1 MIWTLHVGFQE
12 ANVRKFHTPKHR
24 RQDTRIIRSKIR
36 IRIDDHG
43 KQRIVTILDSWL
55 TPDKFPA
62 HSDARV
68 MITGTKGMIE
78 TVQYPEISVKVV
90 SDDLEPRTVELLQPK
105 NSQAK
110 ELLTILTN
118 QDIPTILK
126 PTDAIQ
132 STELAL
138 EVQAMAEKR

>member
-1 MIWTLHVGFQE
+1 MSSI
-12 ANVRKFHTPKHR
+12 
-24 RQDTRIIRSKIR
+24 
-36 IRIDDHG
+36 
-43 KQRIVTILDSWL
+43 
-55 TPDKFPA
+55 
-62 HSDARV
+62 
-68 MITGTKGMIE
+68 
-78 TVQYPEISVKVV
+78 TVQYPEILVKVV